1 MSLSVNE
8 ASAVLRQATR
18 ETIRRRSMLFM
29 IQGGLLVLAGIVALL
44 SPIFASTFFI
54 VFLGWML
61 VIAGIAQAIGLIGA
75 TQVHYFW
82 LQLISAVL
90 AVIVGFML
98 ISRPEAGLLAAALLM
113 VAYFMVDGLQRVVF
127 ALMIRPMRNWGWML
141 LSGITGILV
150 AFVLVWNLP
159 GAAGWLIG
167 LLLGIELIAVGGA
180 MTFLA
185 WDLRRATALG

>member
-1 MSLSVNE
+1 MALSVNE
-8 ASAVLRQATR
+8 ASAILRQATR
-18 ETIRRRSMLFM
+18 ETIRKRSMWFM
-29 IQGGLLVLAGIVALL
+29 IQGGFLVVAGVIALL

-61 VIAGIAQAIGLIGA
+61 VIAGVVQAIGLIGA

-90 AVIVGFML
+90 AVLVGFML

-141 LSGITGILV
+141 LSGIMGIVL
-150 AFVLVWNLP
+150 ALILVWNLP

-167 LLLGIELIAVGGA
+167 LLLGVELISVGGA
-180 MTFLA
+180 MAFLA
-185 WDLRRATALG
+185 WDLRRATALD

>member
-18 ETIRRRSMLFM
+18 ETIRRRSMWFM
-29 IQGGLLVLAGIVALL
+29 LQGAFLVLAGVVALL
-44 SPIFASTFFI
+44 SPLFASTFFI

-61 VIAGIAQAIGLIGA
+61 VIAGIAQGIGLIGA
-75 TQVHYFW
+75 TGVHYFW

-90 AVIVGFML
+90 AVLVGFML
-98 ISRPEAGLLAAALLM
+98 ITRPEAGLLAATLLM
-113 VAYFMVDGLQRVVF
+113 VAYFLVDGLQRVVF
-127 ALMIRPMRNWGWML
+127 ALMIRPMRNWVWML
-141 LSGITGILV
+141 LSGILGIVL
-150 AFVLVWNLP
+150 ALVLVWNLP
-159 GAAGWLIG
+159 EAASWLIG

-180 MTFLA
+180 MAFLA

>member
-1 MSLSVNE
+1 MALSVNE
-8 ASAVLRQATR
+8 ASAILRQATR
-18 ETIRRRSMLFM
+18 ETIRKRSIWFM
-29 IQGGLLVLAGIVALL
+29 IQGGFLVVAGVIALL

-61 VIAGIAQAIGLIGA
+61 VISGIVQAIGLIGA

-90 AVIVGFML
+90 GVLVGFML

-141 LSGITGILV
+141 LSGIMGIVL
-150 AFVLVWNLP
+150 ALILVWNLP

-167 LLLGIELIAVGGA
+167 LLLGIELISVGGA
-180 MTFLA
+180 MAFLA
-185 WDLRRATALG
+185 WDLRRATALE